1 MKRPS
6 KKCLYYIY
14 HVNGEYIPTK
24 NDMNYIEAQM
34 KALELDN
41 MSENY
46 NYIVLSR
53 KYHILISENKIS
65 FMEYLFDLHDYKKKG
80 VEKWIM

>member
-6 KKCLYYIY
+6 KKDLYYIY
-14 HVNGEYIPTK
+14 YVVDGQYIPTD
-24 NDMNYIEAQM
+24 NELTYIEAQM

-53 KYHILISENKIS
+53 KHHLLLSENKMS
-65 FMEYLFDLHDYKKKG
+65 FMSYLFDLHDYKKKG
-80 VEKWIM
+80 VEK